1 MIAGSA
7 LLTDA
12 VPRSAQAAVQ
22 GLSDLTMSAAAGV
35 GGATAG
41 VIVAQW
47 GYGPLN
53 AMGAALLLPVAV
65 LALRRSL
72 RQRPDAGPGAVGG

>member
-7 LLTDA
+7 LLTDS
-12 VPRSAQAAVQ
+12 VPQDARAAVQ
-22 GLSDLTMSAAAGV
+22 GLSDLTMNGAAGI

-53 AMGAALLLPVAV
+53 AIGAALLLPVAA
-65 LALRRSL
+65 LALRRSMK
-72 RQRPDAGPGAVGG
+72 PSAAGA